1 HEVRGEAANVGA
13 GVAQDARIPPAT
25 VHGPGMVAGN
35 GHGGSQ
41 ARRHRSSRP
50 ARRGDTE
57 THMAKYLVSFPAAA
71 MVVSEDE
78 WDAVVRDSHAVI
90 EEAKAAGVYV
100 FGGGIDAGIAPRL
113 VSGSGAV
120 SDGGYPWAP
129 PLD

>member
-1 HEVRGEAANVGA
+1 MQPARCTATAVPRFRQSLPQLPELLKTGRRGGNLSRKWSWNLSLLPARFPAHEVRGEAANVGA

-71 MVVSEDE
+71 M
-78 WDAVVRDSHAVI
+78 
-90 EEAKAAGVYV
+90 
-100 FGGGIDAGIAPRL
+100 
-113 VSGSGAV
+113 
-120 SDGGYPWAP
+120 
-129 PLD
+129 